1 MSAYVVS
8 KATIDAIVSVWRALK
23 VEAGEIARSTSN
35 ITRPRAEKRCPLV
48 LNRYRSGP
56 DSPERVPYSW
66 GWGMNSA
73 SEGEQFAYLWEDDFK
88 RACEARRA
96 G

>member
-1 MSAYVVS
+1 MALP
-8 KATIDAIVSVWRALK
+8 RALA
-23 VEAGEIARSTSN
+23 VIRNLVYQSCERSRWERTPACRFL
-35 ITRPRAEKRCPLV
+35 TKLRATVEKRCPLV